1 MDESFLHRRLE
12 KRDAKG
18 LRRELPERGND
29 LIDFLSNDYLG
40 LSRNRELL
48 NRVEYSWS
56 VLQEKMLGSTGS
68 RLLSGNSSWN
78 EQLESILSE
87 VFQGQ
92 SALLFNSG
100 YNANVGVLSSI
111 PERGDIIFYDELS
124 HACIKDGIRLSL
136 AEGYSFRH
144 NDLNH
149 LVEKLERLKGG
160 GKIFIV
166 TESLFSMDGD
176 FAPIK
181 ELVDLADRFGAYL
194 IVDEAH
200 STGVYGRNGAGWLVK
215 NGCEEVFARIYT
227 FGKAIGSHGACV
239 VGSRAL
245 TDELINFSRPFIY
258 TTALPPHTLLTLI
271 ETFEYLKEH
280 QKRLSSTLM
289 DRIAYFR
296 RKVVQEGLNTN
307 FDSTSAIQPIAIPG
321 NHDLMSLSSELRS
334 EGFDIMG
341 VRAPTVKEGE
351 ERLRVCLHTY
361 NSDEEIDA
369 LVGRL
374 RISYSS

>member
-12 KRDAKG
+12 KREAKG

-68 RLLSGNSSWN
+68 RLLSGNSSLN
-78 EQLESILSE
+78 EQLECTLSE

-100 YNANVGVLSSI
+100 YNANVGVLSAI

-149 LVEKLERLKGG
+149 LVEKLERLKSG
-160 GKIFIV
+160 GKVFIV

-181 ELVDLADRFGAYL
+181 ELVDLADKFGAYL

-200 STGVYGRNGAGWLVK
+200 STGVYGRNGAGWLVE

-280 QKRLSSTLM
+280 QALLSWTLK
-289 DRIAYFR
+289 DRITYYR
-296 RKVVQEGLNTN
+296 SRVVQEGLNTN
-307 FDSTSAIQPIAIPG
+307 FDSTSAIQPVAIPG
-321 NHDLMSLSSELRS
+321 NHDLMSLSKELRS

-369 LVGRL
+369 LVGHL